1 MKSFKAILILCIA
14 SIGAFAHSVVLSNMT
29 PKTYNA
35 AVGAGTG
42 HGGTFGSASVR
53 IESPY
58 AGARIER
65 INSITFH
72 NFKAQTPNALDIR
85 LGGGAFQ
92 ALHQVFGGSARIE
105 GTITFRAGVSQSL
118 WQKIYAGGTVGD
130 SDVTP
135 YEGRGAVLPPI
146 RDFRQFEGT
155 EAGWDINVINSS
167 QVAGGSFDGV
177 SMDVDLMPVP
187 EPATLLILG
196 MGALLARRRRR

>member
-1 MKSFKAILILCIA
+1 
-14 SIGAFAHSVVLSNMT
+14 
-29 PKTYNA
+29 
-35 AVGAGTG
+35 
-42 HGGTFGSASVR
+42 VR

-85 LGGGAFQ
+85 LAGGAFQ
-92 ALHQVFGGSARIE
+92 ALHQVLGGSARID
-105 GTITFRAGVSQSL
+105 GSITFQAGVSQSL
-118 WQKIYAGGTVGD
+118 WQKIYAGGTVGN
-130 SDVTP
+130 SVVTP
-135 YEGRGAVLPPI
+135 YEGQAGGLPPI
-146 RDFRQFEGT
+146 RDFRKFEGT
-155 EAGWDINVINSS
+155 LAGWDINVINGS

-187 EPATLLILG
+187 EPTTLLILG